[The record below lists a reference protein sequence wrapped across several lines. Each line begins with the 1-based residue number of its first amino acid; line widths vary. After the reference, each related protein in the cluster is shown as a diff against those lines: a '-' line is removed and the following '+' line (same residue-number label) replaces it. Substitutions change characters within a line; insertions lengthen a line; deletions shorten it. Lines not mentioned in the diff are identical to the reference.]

1 MNLRKIFAVL
11 FAFGFYSHSLKA
23 QNFNLGENERLNT
36 ITTAVPFLMIAPDS
50 RSGAMG
56 DAGVSISPDANA
68 MYWNAAKLAM
78 SKKEMGFAISYIP
91 WLRALVPDINLSYLS
106 GYKKI
111 GDRQAVGVSL
121 FYSSLGNITFTD
133 EQGLTV
139 GQFRP
144 NEFAVTTGYST
155 KLSDYFSGGITVKYI
170 YSNLTFGQ
178 VVQGAQT
185 KPGQTVASDVSM
197 FYQNR
202 DIEIGGKDA
211 EVRVGMA
218 VNNLGAKMS
227 YSNAGKRDFIPTN
240 LRLGSTLTLKPDDA
254 NSISFT
260 FEATKLLVPTPP
272 IYSTT
277 SRDSISVGM
286 DPNVSVVN
294 GIMQSFYDAPGVKR
308 DDGTYNKSKE
318 EFREINPSIGIE
330 YWYDNQF
337 ALRAG
342 YFYEHPTKGNRQFVT
357 VGAGLKYS
365 VFGLDLTYLVAVQQR
380 NPLANTLRFTLHF
393 DFDSFKEQNKKAN
406 D

>member
-1 MNLRKIFAVL
+1 MNLRKQFAGTFFL
-11 FAFGFYSHSLKA
+11 GIISLSLQA

-50 RSGAMG
+50 RSGALG

-144 NEFAVTTGYST
+144 NEFAITTGYST
-155 KLSDYFSGGITVKYI
+155 KLSEYFSGGLTVKYI

-185 KPGQTVASDVSM
+185 KPGQSVASDVSM
-197 FYQNR
+197 FYQNK
-202 DIEIGGKDA
+202 DLELGKTNAEI
-211 EVRVGMA
+211 RVGLA
-218 VNNLGAKMS
+218 INNLGAKMS
-227 YSNAGKRDFIPTN
+227 YSQTNKKDFIPTN
-240 LRLGSTLTLKPDDA
+240 LRLGTTFTLKPDDA
-254 NSISFT
+254 NTINFT
-260 FEATKLLVPTPP
+260 VEATKLLVPTPP
-272 IYSTT
+272 IYSPFN
-277 SRDSISVGM
+277 RDSILVGM
-286 DPNVSVVN
+286 DPNVSVAN
-294 GIMQSFYDAPGVKR
+294 GVIQSFYDAPGVKNG
-308 DDGTYNKSKE
+308 DGTYNKSKE
-318 EFREINPSIGIE
+318 EFREINPSVGIE

-342 YFYEHPTKGNRQFVT
+342 YFYEHPTKGNRQFFT
-357 VGAGLKYS
+357 LGAGLKYS
-365 VFGLDLTYLVAVQQR
+365 VFGLDLTYLIAVQQR

-393 DFDSFKEQNKKAN
+393 DFDSFKDQNKN
-406 D
+406 N